1 MENILELTEP
11 PDDWAKEEKVMQINK
26 KADNKYFKR
35 KWYINNLI
43 KPKNEIM
50 YLTFTHIQKIHKQPF
65 FKYKNDRKY

>member
-35 KWYINNLI
+35 K
-43 KPKNEIM
+43 
-50 YLTFTHIQKIHKQPF
+50 
-65 FKYKNDRKY
+65 